1 MSPPTNEH
9 PWIWRLGALAL
20 IVLASALHIVYLT
33 HDCPLDL
40 APDEAHYW
48 DWSRHLDW
56 SYYSKGPLVA
66 LMIRASCE
74 LFGPWA
80 EAATGSLMP
89 AIRFPAI
96 LSGALLLASLY
107 VLTVLT
113 LKRESLAFGVVACAL
128 TQPLVAAG
136 SSLMTIDAPYTACW
150 GWALVFAH
158 LAANGKRWAWPVTGV
173 IVAVGILA
181 KYTMVLIVP
190 SLALFLFFQFGWP
203 RLPNTHWRG
212 FLLMTAIA
220 ALGGVPIL
228 IWNAQHDWATFH
240 HVGGQASA
248 GDGWRW
254 FGALAFLGGQ
264 VGILLGFWFVIYA
277 AAMWRYRP
285 WVDTDRD
292 RRFLWWM
299 SGPTIAVFLLL
310 SLRTTGQLNWAVTAY
325 LSGGVLSAAW
335 LSQRATV
342 RGWRFATLATATA
355 GLALIVA
362 VHFPSLPRPLLLS
375 IVGTPTAQH
384 PLPLRRID
392 PTVRLRGYRT
402 LAAAVDQLRAEV
414 RQTGEEP
421 ILAAT
426 FWNVP
431 GLLAVYGE
439 GHPTVY
445 TFGTAMYDRRSQLDF
460 WRPNPLWDPEQFRG
474 RTFVIV
480 GDFTPQLIDAFDRL
494 SLPQQIRYAE
504 AGQPIAYWYACVG
517 YGYRGFGPID
527 ELLKN
532 KKY

>member
-1 MSPPTNEH
+1 MSPPEKENR
-9 PWIWRLGALAL
+9 WFWRIGAFGL
-20 IVLASALHIVYLT
+20 IVLASALHILYLT

-48 DWSRHLDW
+48 DWSRRLDW

-66 LMIRASCE
+66 LLIRASCE
-74 LFGPWA
+74 VFGPWA
-80 EAATGSLMP
+80 EATTGSLMP
-89 AIRFPAI
+89 AIRFPAV
-96 LSGALLLASLY
+96 LSGALLLVSLY
-107 VLTVLT
+107 VLTIRT
-113 LKRESLAFGVVACAL
+113 LKRESLAFGVVAIAL
-128 TQPLVAAG
+128 TQPLVVAG

-150 GWALVFAH
+150 GWALVLAH
-158 LAANGKRWAWPVTGV
+158 LAIGGKRWAWPATGV
-173 IVAVGILA
+173 IVGIGILA
-181 KYTMVLIVP
+181 KYTMVLFIP
-190 SLALFLFFQFGWP
+190 SLSLFLFFQFGWP
-203 RLPNTHWRG
+203 RISHSQWRG
-212 FLLMTAIA
+212 FLLMTAIG

-228 IWNAQHDWATFH
+228 IWNAEHGWVTLH

-254 FGALAFLGGQ
+254 FGPLSFLGGQ
-264 VGILLGFWFVIYA
+264 FGILLGFWFVVFA
-277 AAMWRYRP
+277 AAMWQYRP
-285 WVDTDRD
+285 WADADPD

-299 SGPTIAVFLLL
+299 SAPTVAVFLFISLL
-310 SLRTTGQLNWAVTAY
+310 TTGQLNWAVTAY

-335 LSQRATV
+335 LSERGSV
-342 RGWRFATLATATA
+342 RGWRIGTITAATA

-362 VHFPSLPRPLLLS
+362 VHYPSLPRPLLLS

-402 LAAAVDQLRAEV
+402 LAAAVDEMRGEV
-414 RQTGEEP
+414 RQAGEEP
-421 ILAAT
+421 VVAAT

-439 GHPTVY
+439 GHPPVY

-474 RTFVIV
+474 RTFIIV
-480 GDFTPQLIDAFDRL
+480 GDFTPQLINAFERL
-494 SLPQQIRYAE
+494 SPPRRICYAE
-504 AGQPIAYWYACVG
+504 AGQPIALWYACIG
-517 YGYRGFGPID
+517 YGYRGFGPIED
-527 ELLKN
+527 LLMG